1 MSFRTKIMLCTAV
14 LIALAFGLGGTLLIS
29 LSFQNA
35 LDQQE
40 ERAVQSF
47 QTVQST
53 LGLVNSV
60 SSQTQEEDVVSVLRQ
75 MDTQSGG
82 AWLALR
88 ITSEG
93 EVLYQSTGAETSL
106 LHSLW
111 EEVSSEGGL
120 LERFTDGEGHYL
132 QIASPFLINEQT
144 YCLEALYDSSEAYR
158 DRDNQQRSYR
168 QIFWLVV
175 LAGAAVSWLVAGLL
189 TRPLRRLSAASRA
202 LAEGNLSSRSRI
214 QTGDE
219 IGRLSRDFDRM
230 ADSMEDYIR
239 RLQESMRHQE
249 EFMGSF
255 AHELKTPMTSIIGY
269 ADMLRGQSLT
279 GEEVREAANYI
290 FSEGVRLERL
300 SLKLLDL
307 LVLRKEDF
315 RLVPVE
321 LIPFAR
327 QIKGMLEPVMRRH
340 EITLRVYCR
349 PGRCQME
356 PELAKSL
363 VINLIDNA
371 RKAMDGP
378 GEIILNM
385 RPTEEGCLIQV
396 ADNGRGI
403 PPEEIDKITEAFYRV
418 DKSRSRAQGGAGLG
432 LALCGEIVRIHHGTL
447 QFESRPG
454 AGTLVTAELKG
465 GATA

>member
-1 MSFRTKIMLCTAV
+1 
-14 LIALAFGLGGTLLIS
+14 
-29 LSFQNA
+29 
-35 LDQQE
+35 
-40 ERAVQSF
+40 
-47 QTVQST
+47 
-53 LGLVNSV
+53 
-60 SSQTQEEDVVSVLRQ
+60 
-75 MDTQSGG
+75 
-82 AWLALR
+82 
-88 ITSEG
+88 
-93 EVLYQSTGAETSL
+93 
-106 LHSLW
+106 
-111 EEVSSEGGL
+111 
-120 LERFTDGEGHYL
+120 
-132 QIASPFLINEQT
+132 
-144 YCLEALYDSSEAYR
+144 
-158 DRDNQQRSYR
+158 
-168 QIFWLVV
+168 
-175 LAGAAVSWLVAGLL
+175 
-189 TRPLRRLSAASRA
+189 
-202 LAEGNLSSRSRI
+202 
-214 QTGDE
+214 
-219 IGRLSRDFDRM
+219 
-230 ADSMEDYIR
+230 MEDYIR
-239 RLQESMRHQE
+239 RLQENMRHQE

-321 LIPFAR
+321 LVPFAR

-349 PGRCQME
+349 PGRCRME

-371 RKAMDGP
+371 RKAIDGP

-432 LALCGEIVRIHHGTL
+432 LALCGEIVQIHHGTL

-465 GATA
+465 GAAA